1 MSYPLRAPGPFRVDS
16 LSSGD
21 PYELSEGHLVQCLP
35 TGSNGSGPNGRGF
48 VVLDTDPAAPP
59 AGVDAGIALSGN
71 TLRAPDVVVGIGPEV
86 GGWSTTVPPLVVEY
100 AAEGQDNADLAK
112 KIDEFLAAGTQQVW
126 VVRLTGP
133 RRVEVYARG
142 KTLRVVRPGESLTA
156 PGVLKNDVPVEALFD
171 RDAAH
176 DVALRNLLQRK
187 GFDSLAD
194 VTAKG
199 FDRGMEKGRGEGRDE
214 GLRAG
219 RDEGLRAGLQP
230 LLHLFARRLGRALT
244 AAESALLLSRFDT
257 VGPERLGDVVLDLS
271 PDALGQW
278 LTDVDAR

>member
-16 LSSGD
+16 LRSGD

-59 AGVDAGIALSGN
+59 AGVDAGIELSGN

-86 GGWSTTVPPLVVEY
+86 GGWSTTVPPLAVEY
-100 AAEGQDNADLAK
+100 AADGQDNADLIK
-112 KIDEFLAAGTQQVW
+112 KIDEFLAAGTRWVW

-133 RRVEVYARG
+133 RRVEVHARG
-142 KTLRVVRPGESLTA
+142 KTMRVVRPGESLTA

-176 DVALRNLLQRK
+176 EVALRNLLQRK

-199 FDRGMEKGRGEGRDE
+199 FDKGMEKGMEKGV
-214 GLRAG
+214 AQG

-230 LLHLFARRLGRALT
+230 LVHQFTRRLGRSLT
-244 AAESALLLSRFDT
+244 AAESETLLSRFDT
-257 VGPERLGDVVLDLS
+257 VGPERLGDVVLDLP
-271 PDALGQW
+271 PDALAVW
-278 LTDVDAR
+278 LADADAR